1 MLRIR
6 VNIASA
12 EIVETEKITAGRV
25 GLRCGF
31 TFDSAWD
38 GLAKTAVVSG
48 VVRRD
53 RVLVGDEIEVPG
65 ECLIKENFLLRIGV
79 VGKNGDGTVVIPTV
93 WANFGKILPSAEESG
108 ETPAE
113 PTPDVVAQIQQ
124 NSANAL
130 LLAQRVMQMAEDGEF
145 NGKPGAPGADGSGVW
160 YTTGRVSGDDNPFV
174 RRRDL
179 IGREGAAVQVHDLLF
194 APDVGDEGEPTTLY
208 EITSVGVAC
217 ALNRLCKMKGEGG
230 SGTGDY
236 NDLDNKPQI
245 AGVTLSGDKSLSD
258 LGVAPKPMLVT
269 LSYTGSGDTY
279 TADKTYAEITDA
291 IAVGREVLADCGASI
306 LRPSALGATWI
317 GYDDSQILEFIL
329 HSDSSWTGIITDLG
343 SYRTAADQDT
353 IDRQQ
358 NAAIEAKYAK
368 PAGGIPASDLAEDVQ
383 TSLTKAN
390 TALQQ
395 HQDISGK
402 ADKPTEVTVSTAGDV
417 TQALDAGKIYH
428 FTGSLTALTLTLNSP
443 AAGQQAQYHFDFD
456 CGSTAPTVTI
466 PNSVTM
472 PSGNF
477 EASKHYEVDILNNYG
492 MVMAWATS

>member
-145 NGKPGAPGADGSGVW
+145 NGEDGTDGNGVW
-160 YTTGRVSGDDNPFV
+160 YTTGRISGDENPFV

-179 IGREGAAVQVHDLLF
+179 IGREGATVQVHDMLF
-194 APDVGDEGEPTTLY
+194 APDVGYEGGPTTLY
-208 EITSVGVAC
+208 EIVDVGIAC
-217 ALNRLCKMKGEGG
+217 TLKRLCKMQGTNGTDGASAYEIAVAHGYEGTEDEWLASLKGAPG
-230 SGTGDY
+230 SDY
-236 NDLDNKPQI
+236 VL
-245 AGVTLSGDKSLSD
+245 TS
-258 LGVAPKPMLVT
+258 
-269 LSYTGSGDTY
+269 
-279 TADKTYAEITDA
+279 ADKAEIA
-291 IAVGREVLADCGASI
+291 SLVLAD
-306 LRPSALGATWI
+306 LPTW
-317 GYDDSQILEFIL
+317 D
-329 HSDSSWTGIITDLG
+329 
-343 SYRTAADQDT
+343 
-353 IDRQQ
+353 
-358 NAAIEAKYAK
+358 
-368 PAGGIPASDLAEDVQ
+368 GGD
-383 TSLTKAN
+383 
-390 TALQQ
+390 
-395 HQDISGK
+395 
-402 ADKPTEVTVSTAGDV
+402 
-417 TQALDAGKIYH
+417 Y
-428 FTGSLTALTLTLNSP
+428 
-443 AAGQQAQYHFDFD
+443 
-456 CGSTAPTVTI
+456 
-466 PNSVTM
+466 
-472 PSGNF
+472 
-477 EASKHYEVDILNNYG
+477 
-492 MVMAWATS
+492 